1 MMNTDKTPK
10 IPEDILIKFI
20 NADENGPITNNGK
33 RKLPSIKVVIPR
45 DTTQI
50 VVNGYIKKTD
60 NKTYVHYEV
69 SVPQNKNTIPHCK
82 NSLSSKLWHLLR
94 AFVGSRFTK
103 QVGKIYHYLLQN
115 TFEDSIEKGLKILI
129 IIMRIIKCVNYVSHI
144 IDHQN
149 FDWLKTPL
157 SPILDPIDHQ
167 PIIAIISKALLW
179 IMNGIVT
186 T

>member
-1 MMNTDKTPK
+1 MYTNKTPE
-10 IPEDILIKFI
+10 IPKGILIKFI
-20 NADENGPITNNGK
+20 NTDENGPITNNGK
-33 RKLPSIKVVIPR
+33 RKQPSINIVISHN
-45 DTTQI
+45 TTQI
-50 VVNGYIKKTD
+50 VVKSYVKSKD

-82 NSLSSKLWHLLR
+82 NSLSSKLWQFLR

-115 TFEDSIEKGLKILI
+115 TFEDSIEKGLKIL